1 MHSRE
6 EQEAR
11 SQAMSDEKKMPSAIL
26 RGRGLRLLFGGRW
39 PGDPSVDQTEEQI
52 RKYYTSANEGD
63 VAVIR
68 QTYAN
73 HLFFIVSKVT
83 GKNGKGRVYLADEP
97 ASGYGGCAFW
107 IKSGKNCF
115 SPKGQAR
122 LVVPTPEVL
131 THAEQ
136 YPAKDFGMRLEIDV
150 ADVPGLIKQQR
161 GDS

>member
-1 MHSRE
+1 
-6 EQEAR
+6 
-11 SQAMSDEKKMPSAIL
+11 MSAS
-26 RGRGLRLLFGGRW
+26 
-39 PGDPSVDQTEEQI
+39 
-52 RKYYTSANEGD
+52 

-73 HLFFIVSKVT
+73 RLFFIVSRVT

-131 THAEQ
+131 AHAEK
-136 YPAKDFGMRLEIDV
+136 YPAKDFGIRLEIDV
-150 ADVPGLIKQQR
+150 ADLPKLIEQKRGRIKSAWPPTHGVEPVKRPGSLHA
-161 GDS
+161 

>member
-1 MHSRE
+1 
-6 EQEAR
+6 
-11 SQAMSDEKKMPSAIL
+11 MSDEKKMPSAIL
-26 RGRGLRLLFGGRW
+26 RGRGLRLLFGDQW
-39 PGDPSVDQTEEQI
+39 PGDPSANQTEEQI
-52 RKYYTSANEGD
+52 REYYTGANEGD

-73 HLFFIVSKVT
+73 RLFFIVSKVT

-131 THAEQ
+131 AHAER

-150 ADVPGLIKQQR
+150 ADVPKLIERQR
-161 GDS
+161 GEK